1 MKPEQ
6 FANYNSTVV
15 NNHRVIPHYINDP
28 AINRLTAPENKLY
41 RPEINCFRTVL
52 IVSFFLFINLII
64 TYGVAVIRLHSFEI
78 KLIYYIG
85 LYPLV
90 ALALSTM
97 CSRWIIIWFIK
108 LYQRYAK
115 SETRLRCCFTPSCSE
130 YAILA
135 LKKYG
140 VIYGGIK
147 SIRRLYRCFPPGGVD
162 YP

>member
-1 MKPEQ
+1 MKSEQ
-6 FANYNSTVV
+6 FAYYNSTAVK
-15 NNHRVIPHYINDP
+15 NHKVIPHYINDP
-28 AINRLTAPENKLY
+28 VINRLTAPENKLY
-41 RPEINCFRTVL
+41 RPTMNYLRTVL

-64 TYGVAVIRLHSFEI
+64 TYGVAVIRLHGFEI
-78 KLIYYIG
+78 KLINCIEI
-85 LYPLV
+85 YPLV
-90 ALALSTM
+90 ALTLSAM
-97 CSRWIIIWFIK
+97 CSRLIIIWFIK

-140 VIYGGIK
+140 MIYGCIK
-147 SIRRLYRCFPPGGVD
+147 SIRRLQRCGPPGGID